1 MAEIFS
7 FNLNLLELLFY
18 DFEWEI
24 FNYQINSQNI
34 NFIKMSS
41 QKSLLNTMNTWT
53 QLIEPN
59 RSRKFRSPKLE
70 SHSPVWQHMFGSTC
84 FQNAVFMYFSE
95 KYRSN
100 AIQFFPNYSNIIKL
114 SKNVRWLLEK
124 NTIPIFLVVWGDVIE
139 TKSIHQLKA
148 QNKHTRCICVQCIS
162 KFLTLLYW
170 LATVGRYLTTR

>member
-41 QKSLLNTMNTWT
+41 QKSLLNTMNTRT

-59 RSRKFRSPKLE
+59 R
-70 SHSPVWQHMFGSTC
+70 
-84 FQNAVFMYFSE
+84 
-95 KYRSN
+95 
-100 AIQFFPNYSNIIKL
+100 
-114 SKNVRWLLEK
+114 
-124 NTIPIFLVVWGDVIE
+124 
-139 TKSIHQLKA
+139 
-148 QNKHTRCICVQCIS
+148 
-162 KFLTLLYW
+162 
-170 LATVGRYLTTR
+170 